1 MVKKLPPLNPLKVF
15 EVVARLKSITN
26 ASKELYVT
34 QAAISRQ
41 IYVLEDY
48 LQRQLFIHRRG
59 KITITDEGRA
69 YFEAI
74 SPCLHKIA
82 QATEDLVKNR
92 DLNVLHINTYQTFAD
107 YWLIPRLPKFR
118 EMHPKIE
125 LHISTD
131 VKPVSSEDINSDIFI
146 QFGEKSWPGHS
157 ATKILSDLIE
167 PVCSPEFKERH
178 GLGRDPRELAKTPLL
193 HSNYRRR
200 DWQDWLSSVGLEEF
214 DSVSPPLYFRSTSL
228 AYQAA
233 QRGLGVAMGQLELLD
248 QEIAEGRLVPVYDRP
263 LPRPWG
269 YYVLHAK
276 SAKLRPAARQFVKWL
291 TEITKTP

>member
-41 IYVLEDY
+41 IYVLEEY

-59 KITITDEGRA
+59 KITITEEGRA

-82 QATEDLVKNR
+82 QATEDIVKNR
-92 DLNVLHINTYQTFAD
+92 DTNVLHINTYQTFAD
-107 YWLIPRLPKFR
+107 YWLIPKLPKFR
-118 EMHPKIE
+118 ELYPKIE
-125 LHISTD
+125 LHIRTD

-146 QFGEKSWPGHS
+146 QFGEKNWPGHT
-157 ATKILSDLIE
+157 ATKLLSDMIE

-178 GLGRDPRELAKTPLL
+178 GLGRDPGELAKVPLL

-200 DWQDWLSSVGLEEF
+200 DWQDWLTSVGVEEL
-214 DSVSPPLYFRSTSL
+214 DAVAPLYFRSTSL

-248 QEIAEGRLVPVYDRP
+248 EEIAAGRLVTVYDRP
-263 LPRPWG
+263 HPRPWG
-269 YYVLHAK
+269 YYVLYAK
-276 SAKLRPAARQFVKWL
+276 SAKLHPAARHFLKWI
-291 TEITKTP
+291 TDITKKS